1 MFAAVTGQ
9 ELPSGVSVSAVT
21 PEVLFLGLV
30 FNRFL
35 HLSKTP
41 SPLSRNK

>member
-21 PEVLFLGLV
+21 PEVLLRV
-30 FNRFL
+30 
-35 HLSKTP
+35 HL
-41 SPLSRNK
+41 NYF

>member
-21 PEVLFLGLV
+21 PEVLLRVQLPV
-30 FNRFL
+30 FTSFQD
-35 HLSKTP
+35 TFTAFP
-41 SPLSRNK
+41 E